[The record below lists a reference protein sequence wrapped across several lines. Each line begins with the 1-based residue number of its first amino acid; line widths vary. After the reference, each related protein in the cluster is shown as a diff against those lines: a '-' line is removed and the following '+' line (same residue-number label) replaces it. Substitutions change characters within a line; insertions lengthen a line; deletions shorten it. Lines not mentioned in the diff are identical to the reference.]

1 MTETINEKV
10 SVITIFKQSP
20 LKNEVIPYLVKWQGR
35 KYKIKKIGFQ
45 HSIREGRNVY
55 HIFTV
60 STENID
66 MRLKFDTQNMH
77 WILEEITD
85 GFTN

>member
-10 SVITIFKQSP
+10 SVITIFKVTP
-20 LKNEVIPYLVKWQGR
+20 LKNEVIPYQVKWQGR
-35 KYKIKKIGFQ
+35 NYKINKVGF
-45 HSIREGRNVY
+45 HHAIRQGQNVF

-60 STENID
+60 SSNSLD

-77 WILEEITD
+77 WTLEEVTD
-85 GFTN
+85 GLTN

>member
-10 SVITIFKQSP
+10 SVVTLFKASP
-20 LKNEVIPYLVKWQGR
+20 LKNEVVPYLVKWQGR
-35 KYKIKKIGFQ
+35 NYKIKKVGF
-45 HSIREGRNVY
+45 HHLIREGRNVF

-60 STENID
+60 STQNLD
-66 MRLKFDTQNMH
+66 FRLKFDTANMH

-85 GFTN
+85 GFAN